1 MLAVILFMTLF
12 TLNADLQ
19 NSDATALQ
27 FFLQQNNFVVL
38 CVYSVYLCIHSMC
51 EVLFLLFQRF
61 VGLFIIGVKA
71 EFSAAI
77 TQKYYFRNHSNM

>member
-27 FFLQQNNFVVL
+27 FFLQQNNCLLFL
-38 CVYSVYLCIHSMC
+38 CVYMYMCVFVY
-51 EVLFLLFQRF
+51 
-61 VGLFIIGVKA
+61 
-71 EFSAAI
+71 
-77 TQKYYFRNHSNM
+77 T